1 MTPWQT
7 LGVAPDVAVAD
18 LRRRYAALIKEFR
31 PETHPQDFARIRE
44 AYEAVLPVARRREAE
59 AFEAAEAQTEEAV
72 VDMAPA
78 AAPPEDPYPLELAGE
93 PPDHEQA
100 IATSDAAIAVLLDAA
115 QPDSRAGEPDLATRF
130 HRFHE
135 LAEGAVGTRD
145 EAFLPE
151 LRALLQA
158 RAGASLDDG
167 QALEFALLRWFIE
180 SGQPPLTLMF
190 EAGRTF
196 DWHLHPARLSSWL
209 SPWALRQMEARL
221 ALSRDLVW
229 ARHFSGNAWIRRL
242 HAPVNRMAL
251 VASRPA
257 RLAAVRWAERW
268 HEGCDD
274 AGVPA
279 LATALN
285 AHTLRRLQGREIL
298 STDLLMG
305 LLFASIA
312 DDLAD
317 AAAWAAI
324 GTALA
329 LGLRLALLWLRP
341 APGRWRVPKPVASLV
356 AAHPRAGLGLV
367 AVLAVLGAGVA
378 GAADRAGTDAWIGAV
393 LLIAPAAL
401 LGLLAIW
408 HGLGWLERVVAELGA
423 WREAVDRLEFDG
435 FLRGRTP
442 SDAVAP
448 FGTRWTLIERL
459 KAIPA
464 ARRLERVEVATRQ
477 RPARPQLFRRLRL
490 TWRTPGKG
498 RLIWIVLWV
507 LFAIARG
514 IHAFGN

>member
-44 AYEAVLPVARRREAE
+44 AYEAALPIARRRDAE
-59 AFEAAEAQTEEAV
+59 AFEAAEAPAGEAAG
-72 VDMAPA
+72 DTAPA
-78 AAPPEDPYPLELAGE
+78 AAPTGDPWPSEPAGE
-93 PPDHEQA
+93 PPDHEQEIVA
-100 IATSDAAIAVLLDAA
+100 GGAAIAVLPDAARLDAGT
-115 QPDSRAGEPDLATRF
+115 GEPDLATRF

-180 SGQPPLTLMF
+180 SGQPPLTLLF

-209 SPWALRQMEARL
+209 SPWALRRMEARL

-229 ARHFSGNAWIRRL
+229 ARHFSGNAWLRRL
-242 HAPVNRMAL
+242 HSTVNPVTPI
-251 VASRPA
+251 ASRPA
-257 RLAAVRWAERW
+257 TLDALRWAERW
-268 HEGCDD
+268 QLACAD
-274 AGVPA
+274 ADTPA
-279 LATALN
+279 LAGALDPRM
-285 AHTLRRLQGREIL
+285 LRRLQGREL
-298 STDLLMG
+298 MSTDLLMG
-305 LLFASIA
+305 LLFACTAS
-312 DDLAD
+312 DLAD
-317 AAAWAAI
+317 AAVYAAI

-329 LGLRLALLWLRP
+329 FGLRLALLWLRP
-341 APGRWRVPKPVASLV
+341 APRRYRLPEAMGRFVAEHPGVGVLLV
-356 AAHPRAGLGLV
+356 AGLAALGF
-367 AVLAVLGAGVA
+367 AVVGMNDAAGAGA
-378 GAADRAGTDAWIGAV
+378 WTAAT
-393 LLIAPAAL
+393 LLIAPATL

-408 HGLGWLERVVAELGA
+408 RGLAWLERGVAELGA
-423 WREAVDRLEFDG
+423 WRGAVDRLEFDG
-435 FLRGRTP
+435 FLRRRTP
-442 SDAVAP
+442 TDATAP
-448 FGTRWTLIERL
+448 FGRRWALRERL

-464 ARRLERVEVATRQ
+464 ALRLERTEIATRQ
-477 RPARPQLFRRLRL
+477 RPARPPLFKRMRLAWARPSPS
-490 TWRTPGKG
+490 RM
-498 RLIWIVLWV
+498 IWIGLWV
-507 LFAIARG
+507 LFAILRG